1 MNIELIKTLKILYV
15 EDEIAL
21 RDITSSSIES
31 IISKLVVAD
40 NGKEGLDKFINDE
53 FDLVITDLSMP
64 VMDGISMI
72 KEIRKINA
80 TVPIVVTTAFG
91 ITIAVPALIFHRYFR
106 GKINDYAIEMEQQAI
121 KLLEVVSV
129 PNRRATD
136 MSAKPVAKRQRPAQA
151 VSAGRVA

>member
-1 MNIELIKTLKILYV
+1 MNIELIKTLRVLYV

-40 NGKEGLDKFINDE
+40 NGKEGLDKFSDEE

-64 VMDGISMI
+64 VMDGLTMI

-80 TVPIVVTTAFG
+80 TIPIVVTTAFG
-91 ITIAVPALIFHRYFR
+91 SQNEEVEKLQDVGMSAYVMKPV
-106 GKINDYAIEMEQQAI
+106 DVM
-121 KLLEVVSV
+121 KLLQTIDE
-129 PNRRATD
+129 AI
-136 MSAKPVAKRQRPAQA
+136 AQ
-151 VSAGRVA
+151 

>member
-31 IISKLVVAD
+31 IIGNLVVAD

-91 ITIAVPALIFHRYFR
+91 SQNEEVEKLRDIGMSAYIMKPV
-106 GKINDYAIEMEQQAI
+106 DVM
-121 KLLEVVSV
+121 KLLQTIDESI
-129 PNRRATD
+129 
-136 MSAKPVAKRQRPAQA
+136 AQ
-151 VSAGRVA
+151 

>member
-40 NGKEGLDKFINDE
+40 NGKEGLEKFINDE

-91 ITIAVPALIFHRYFR
+91 SQNEEVEKLQEIGMSAYIMKPV
-106 GKINDYAIEMEQQAI
+106 DVM
-121 KLLEVVSV
+121 KLLQTIDESI
-129 PNRRATD
+129 
-136 MSAKPVAKRQRPAQA
+136 AQ
-151 VSAGRVA
+151 

>member
-91 ITIAVPALIFHRYFR
+91 SQNEEVEKLQEIGMSAYIMKPV
-106 GKINDYAIEMEQQAI
+106 DVM
-121 KLLEVVSV
+121 KLLQTIDESI
-129 PNRRATD
+129 
-136 MSAKPVAKRQRPAQA
+136 AQ
-151 VSAGRVA
+151 

>member
-1 MNIELIKTLKILYV
+1 MNIELIKTLRILYV

-40 NGKEGLDKFINDE
+40 NGKDGLEKFINDE

-80 TVPIVVTTAFG
+80 TIPIVVTTAFG
-91 ITIAVPALIFHRYFR
+91 SQNEEVEKLKDIGMSAYIMKPV
-106 GKINDYAIEMEQQAI
+106 DVM
-121 KLLEVVSV
+121 KLLQTIDESI
-129 PNRRATD
+129 
-136 MSAKPVAKRQRPAQA
+136 AQ
-151 VSAGRVA
+151 